1 MFRRMQANKVNCSR
15 LVFLVYLQASLWAR
29 MTPERQERYSGK
41 SSAQHDG
48 PRCGGKCAVVLVAVQ
63 WTPAASGRQ
72 YFPRERVPEYY
83 TKAAAVEG
91 ALVFRYLVQYCR
103 NGLRIRVSVAPLVL
117 PRQDG
122 R

>member
-1 MFRRMQANKVNCSR
+1 MGKNGSRTTREIQRQVKRPARWTPMRREMR
-15 LVFLVYLQASLWAR
+15 GGAR
-29 MTPERQERYSGK
+29 
-41 SSAQHDG
+41 
-48 PRCGGKCAVVLVAVQ
+48 AVQ

-72 YFPRERVPEYY
+72 YFPRERVPEYC